1 MRRTLGVLRPYR
13 WSVIAILALIFMQS
27 LTSLYL
33 PNLMSKIVDEG
44 VVYGRIGYIVHIGE
58 IMLLVSL
65 LAVICSVL
73 AGLLASKAS
82 AGFGQI
88 LRARVFTHVEQF
100 MLHEFDRVGTS
111 SLIVRTN
118 NDIMQVQQFIN
129 MLLRMMVMAPLMA
142 LGGIVM
148 AVYTN
153 ARLSLILV
161 VVMPVLGLAI
171 WLVLN
176 RGMHLFRVLQTKVDV
191 VNRVVREA
199 LSGVRVIRA
208 FHRVDYESGRF
219 DDANRDLTQ
228 VSADVFKV
236 MALMMP
242 LVMFVINFS
251 TIGILWYGGRQI
263 NDLHMQVGN
272 LMAFIQY
279 VTQIMFSVMMV
290 STMLFMVPRA
300 QASARRIW
308 EVMDITP
315 EIVDAPTAVGRVPGR
330 GEVRFED
337 VSFRYPGAETT
348 VLEHLSFAARPGQVT
363 AIIGGTGAGKST
375 LVHLLLR
382 FFDATSGRILIDGVD
397 VRDYAQ
403 ADLRQ
408 GFGFVP
414 QKAMLFTG
422 TIADNIRYGNPEA
435 SLDDVRRAAELAQAT
450 EFITAMPDGFDTVIQ
465 QGGANLSGGQKQ
477 RLAIARALVRR
488 PRIYVFDDSF
498 SALDFKTD
506 ARLREA
512 IRPEIAASAV
522 FIVAQRVST
531 IIDADQILV
540 LDDGRLAGVG
550 THRELMERSTVYREI
565 VTSQLAEEE
574 IA

>member
-13 WSVIAILALIFMQS
+13 WSVAAILVLIFMQS
-27 LTSLYL
+27 LTTLYL
-33 PNLMSKIVDEG
+33 PNLMSRIVDEG
-44 VVYGRIGYIVHIGE
+44 VMHGRIDYIVHIGE
-58 IMLLVSL
+58 RMLVVSL

-82 AGFGQI
+82 AGFGRI
-88 LRARVFTHVEQF
+88 LRAQVFTHVEQF
-100 MLHEFDRVGTS
+100 MLHEFDRLGTS

-171 WLVLN
+171 WFVLH

-191 VNRVVREA
+191 VNRVVREG
-199 LSGVRVIRA
+199 LGGVRVIRA
-208 FHRVDYESGRF
+208 FNRVDYESARF

-242 LVMFVINFS
+242 LVMFIINFS
-251 TIGILWYGGRQI
+251 TIGILWYGGQQI
-263 NDLHMQVGN
+263 NHLHMEVGN

-308 EVMDITP
+308 EVMDIRP
-315 EIVDAPTAVGRVPGR
+315 EIVDVPAPRTGVPDR
-330 GEVRFED
+330 GEVRFEE

-348 VLEHLSFAARPGQVT
+348 VLEQISFTARPGQVT
-363 AIIGGTGAGKST
+363 AIIGGTGSGKST

-382 FFDATSGRILIDGVD
+382 FFDATAGRILVDGID

-408 GFGFVP
+408 AFGFVP

-422 TIADNIRYGNPEA
+422 TVAENIRYGRPDATLAE
-435 SLDDVRRAAELAQAT
+435 VRRAAELAQAT
-450 EFITAMPDGFDTVIQ
+450 EFINAMADGFDTVIQ

-498 SALDFKTD
+498 SALDFQTD
-506 ARLREA
+506 GRLREA
-512 IRPEIAASAV
+512 IRPEVATATV
-522 FIVAQRVST
+522 LIVAQRVST

-540 LDDGRLAGVG
+540 LDEGRLAGVG
-550 THRELMERSTVYREI
+550 THRELMERSEVYREI